1 MRVHR
6 MHAPSTQV
14 FPMSLFR
21 ILSLVMGAL
30 VFQASALA
38 FAPDKYPVQLSKTQ
52 MTSVERVA
60 CRDPYGVDAA
70 KVEAWSEYRPQSAR
84 HRDLSLGYVDVRC
97 EPHLQVEGIS
107 LGFNV
112 RCYHRAKE
120 WECQKMDFENTL
132 VTGGGRTFVV
142 DAERKDIRAASDIV
156 RGLLRQGQPDA
167 TIHFAERAPVCAV
180 VPAGTPE
187 WFHVSCADWSVT
199 VSTWCPTTACPRIVR
214 PLRPAP

>member
-1 MRVHR
+1 MRALSTDAFPMRV
-6 MHAPSTQV
+6 
-14 FPMSLFR
+14 FR
-21 ILSLVMGAL
+21 ILSLVIGAL
-30 VFQASALA
+30 ALQASAVA
-38 FAPDKYPVQLSKTQ
+38 FTPVKTPVQLSKTQ
-52 MTSVERVA
+52 KSSVERVA
-60 CRDPYGVDAA
+60 CLHPYGVAAA
-70 KVEAWSEYRPQSAR
+70 KVEAWSEYPPQSAR
-84 HRDLSLGYVDVRC
+84 HRDLSFGYVDVRC
-97 EPHLQVEGIS
+97 EPHLRVEGIS
-107 LGFNV
+107 LGFNI
-112 RCYHRAKE
+112 RCHHRAKA

-142 DAERKDIRAASDIV
+142 DAERKDLKAASDIV

-167 TIHFAERAPVCAV
+167 TIHFAEHAPVCAV